1 MQEICLLTFEIREF
15 TFFERLRLNMYPR
28 ALAGG

>member
-15 TFFERLRLNMYPR
+15 TSFERLILNMYPR
-28 ALAGG
+28 ALARR